1 MRTATGAASV
11 SVSRTYVAHYTFG
24 RNTGEIESERR
35 ERYNQNTMTTNDDLS
50 ELLAAAMAA
59 QAHAY
64 APYSRFPVGAAL
76 RIAGTGEILSGCNVE
91 NVSYGATICAERN
104 AISAAVA
111 RTGGAIADALV
122 VVSNATPPVVPCA
135 LCLQVL
141 QEFCPPSLVIHLA
154 NDGGIKRTVTLGE
167 LLPQPFST
175 FTAPEDRDV
184 PASTPGSESQ

>member
-1 MRTATGAASV
+1 VTVEASV
-11 SVSRTYVAHYTFG
+11 SIFRTYVAHYTFG
-24 RNTGEIESERR
+24 RNQGEIESGRSY
-35 ERYNQNTMTTNDDLS
+35 RYNCKTMNTNDDVS
-50 ELLAAAMAA
+50 ELLAAAVAA

-76 RIAGTGEILSGCNVE
+76 RIAGSGEILSGCNVE

-104 AISAAVA
+104 AITAAVA
-111 RTGGAIADALV
+111 MTGGAIADALV

-141 QEFCPPSLVIHLA
+141 QEFCPPSLVIYLA

-167 LLPQPFST
+167 LLPQPFSK
-175 FTAPEDRDV
+175 FTAPEDRGA
-184 PASTPGSESQ
+184 PASTPESESQSE